1 MNELLTNLSKVLPAL
16 FVLAAVFGFL
26 GWSAR
31 GRGNQPAPTKSAKPA
46 NTGEK
51 PQGQE
56 RAKNLEAALE
66 KSKSAHKTL
75 KAELDQ
81 LKSHSVAQAE
91 FDKIS
96 ADLEAARKAV
106 ESETR
111 RVSALE
117 TELKKAQD
125 AVKALNARTNEAD
138 KAQKDRSFALENE
151 LSKTREQLAI
161 LQNRPDEST
170 DLLAEIERLRE
181 SVATT
186 TRFSGE
192 LRKRE
197 TAAFE
202 ALEKAEAK
210 IAAMIESGSTV
221 PAPARKIG
229 PVGDS
234 NRIAAAKA
242 EVLRLVEMNK
252 QRTVE
257 SAAPE
262 VAIAEAI
269 LEQPILEEVAAE
281 EIAIIEP
288 AVEKLVPMELALEA
302 AETAA
307 SESSADE
314 EQPVTA

>member
-31 GRGNQPAPTKSAKPA
+31 GRSHQPASTKATKPT
-46 NTGEK
+46 NTAEK

-66 KSKSAHKTL
+66 KSKSAQKTL

-81 LKSHSVAQAE
+81 LKSHSVAQDE

-96 ADLEAARKAV
+96 AELEAARKAV

-111 RVSALE
+111 RVSSLE

-125 AVKALNARTNEAD
+125 AVKSLNTRTNEAD
-138 KAQKDRSFALENE
+138 KAQKDRSFTLENE

-170 DLLAEIERLRE
+170 GLLAEIERLRE

-186 TRFSGE
+186 TRFTGE

-197 TAAFE
+197 AAALE
-202 ALEKAEAK
+202 ALEKAEVK
-210 IAAMIESGSTV
+210 IAGMIESGSTA

-242 EVLRLVEMNK
+242 EVLRLVELNK
-252 QRTVE
+252 QK
-257 SAAPE
+257 S
-262 VAIAEAI
+262 
-269 LEQPILEEVAAE
+269 LEEATEPEPEATE
-281 EIAIIEP
+281 PPPEITEP
-288 AVEKLVPMELALEA
+288 VPA
-302 AETAA
+302 AETTPVQATA
-307 SESSADE
+307 KPAVSAELFAMD
-314 EQPVTA
+314 